1 MIFFKIVLINIF
13 LVQMQTS
20 TRSTPIATPSATPA
34 TPGMVEPISVILQ
47 KPLEINEKI
56 KQVAACVQSH
66 SRIVSDAASIV
77 EQLPGLLMLV
87 HEASAST
94 VWLTVESANT
104 LISLFSIHSPT
115 SICRLLLS
123 HQQTSFMFPLQSLP
137 WTVDWSEQFSFFKYL
152 NFRQKSLLNL
162 NNKTIALDAIDYF
175 FFVIGCLGLVPA
187 SNIAPAASTGSS
199 SGSWGWGSSSHSTP
213 HVEWYDNG
221 SGSIQERLV
230 MEILEVALT
239 CLTVVSST
247 VPASLAQKTQ
257 LTLSVVEDLYLNLTL
272 FSFNNQGL
280 NFSNIFSF
288 INKIFSLTTK
298 HHGLEIRSHHTGASL
313 PATRF
318 AERYGQVLSQLL
330 ETDNFYA
337 EKFLHRIDS
346 GTTRTLAK
354 NWSGYC
360 NPWGSVPAS
369 RSSKDAW
376 IKRNADVYSR
386 FLAVLTIPSLKEFVA
401 HFKANSGTDD
411 KLTRFTALNEAK
423 NFVETIVDVISV
435 ASPGTGIAEALP
447 SVFLSD
453 TAVEVVS
460 QLWSIC
466 VACTWQHSKVP
477 KSMTD
482 ASWHMDSL
490 VNAYKALDAENI
502 SPESK
507 RLYEI
512 FSWDAVST
520 YVPEEE
526 SDVPKRLSKWVLS
539 KRIKL
544 IAPSSAATS
553 RITWDRPATAS
564 EYVVLIE
571 LLKKVILILAGVDV
585 EKEPAKYAWV
595 RELGSVSVVTPA
607 AFVAWMYVSVSL
619 CPSIQ
624 SGWTVAA
631 IQLLF
636 VVAVGLMGIKWVAS
650 QYIV

>member
-1 MIFFKIVLINIF
+1 ML
-13 LVQMQTS
+13 TS
-20 TRSTPIATPSATPA
+20 TRSTPIATPSCTPA
-34 TPGMVEPISVILQ
+34 TPGMVEPMSAILK

-66 SRIVSDAASIV
+66 SRIVSDAGSIV
-77 EQLPGLLMLV
+77 EQLPGLMMLV
-87 HEASAST
+87 HEASASST
-94 VWLTVESANT
+94 VWLTVESATT

-123 HQQTSFMFPLQSLP
+123 HEQTSFMFPLQSLAS
-137 WTVDWSEQFSFFKYL
+137 TVDWSEQFSFFKYL

-175 FFVIGCLGLVPA
+175 FFVIGCLGLVQA
-187 SNIAPAASTGSS
+187 SIITPAASTGTT

-213 HVEWYDNG
+213 HAEWYDNAK

-239 CLTVVSST
+239 GLTAVST
-247 VPASLAQKTQ
+247 TIPASLAQKTQ

-288 INKIFSLTTK
+288 VNKIFLLAAQ
-298 HHGLEIRSHHTGASL
+298 HHGLEIRSHHAGASL

-330 ETDNFYA
+330 EADNFYA
-337 EKFLHRIDS
+337 QKFLHRIDS
-346 GTTRTLAK
+346 LTTRTLAK
-354 NWSGYC
+354 NWSSYC

-376 IKRNADVYSR
+376 IKRHADVYSR
-386 FLAVLTIPSLKEFVA
+386 FLAVLTIPSIKEFVA
-401 HFKANSGTDD
+401 HFKAYSGTDD
-411 KLTRFTALNEAK
+411 KLTRSTALNETK
-423 NFVETIVDVISV
+423 DFVEAIVDVISV
-435 ASPGTGIAEALP
+435 VSPATGIAEALP
-447 SVFLSD
+447 SVLLSD
-453 TAVEVVS
+453 TAVEVVK
-460 QLWSIC
+460 QLWSVC

-477 KSMTD
+477 KDMTD

-490 VNAYKALDAENI
+490 VNAYKALDPENVT
-502 SPESK
+502 PESR

-520 YVPEEE
+520 YVPEQE
-526 SDVPKRLSKWVLS
+526 SGVPKRLSKWVLS
-539 KRIKL
+539 KRKKMM
-544 IAPSSAATS
+544 APSLAAIS

-571 LLKKVILILAGVDV
+571 LLKKVILILTEVDV
-585 EKEPAKYAWV
+585 EIEPSKYAWV
-595 RELGSVSVVTPA
+595 RELGSVCVVTPA
-607 AFVAWMYVSVSL
+607 ALVAWMYVSVSL
-619 CPSIQ
+619 CPSIE

-631 IQLLF
+631 VQLLF
-636 VVAVGLMGIKWVAS
+636 VVSVGLMGIKWLAS